1 MREED
6 LFSAPAIQ
14 GKAGYQNGREGAW
27 MIVSIK
33 RGRRIL

>member
-1 MREED
+1 MRGYH
-6 LFSAPAIQ
+6 LFSAPAGQ
-14 GKAGYQNGREGAW
+14 GKAGYQNEREGAW